1 VKADAIGTGALTLVS
16 VAWAIF
22 GFSFLFR
29 KKAPGTHETR
39 RSSVSQWGIALQA
52 VGFAL
57 LWSFPRVQWWPF
69 KASTEGE
76 VALATVA
83 VGLAVASCVF
93 CLMAVRTLGRHWT
106 YQARVIEG
114 HELVTKGPYAVVRNP
129 IYLGIFGLMLA
140 SGLVFSRW
148 WAFLAAVTLFLIGNQ
163 IRMNAEEKL
172 LRETFGAVFDDYA
185 RRVPAFLP
193 HSF

>member
-1 VKADAIGTGALTLVS
+1 MKADAIGTAALTLVS

-22 GFSFLFR
+22 GFSFVFR

-39 RSSVSQWGIALQA
+39 RSSVSKWGIALQA

-69 KASTEGE
+69 NPSTTGE
-76 VALATVA
+76 
-83 VGLAVASCVF
+83 VGLAVVAVVLAVGSCIF

-114 HELVTKGPYAVVRNP
+114 HELVTQGPYAIVRNP

-148 WAFLAAVTLFLIGNQ
+148 WTFLAAVLFFLIGNQ
-163 IRMNAEEKL
+163 IRMNAEEWL
-172 LRETFGAVFDDYA
+172 LRETFGAAFEDYA

-193 HSF
+193 RLF